1 MKGKK
6 PEKTVVKSKY
16 SKEMEK
22 EIDELL
28 DKVHGAVNDSYDELI
43 VIEDSWKT
51 RTARTTESHIY
62 NLMNNL
68 LSAVLRTTAAYYII
82 NKENRKKKR
91 KVK

>member
-28 DKVHGAVNDSYDELI
+28 DKVHGAVNDSHDELI

-51 RTARTTESHIY
+51 RTARTTESHFTS
-62 NLMNNL
+62 LFNNL
-68 LSAVLRTTAAYYII
+68 LHAVMRTTVAYYIVD
-82 NKENRKKKR
+82 KENRKKKR